1 MAEFR
6 PFELDGIPIEQ
17 QWKSWNQIVKE
28 PYEKDAVDAYTRTRI
43 ILMNGIENN
52 SVLTSHAMDRMIEN
66 NEIKAQLAMIRRA
79 DSQHQEV
86 INWLNPADQSI
97 IETTIAYEQVAVDLT
112 ANLAKNEP
120 DPYFRQVLDFA
131 LLEDFDHLYRYGCL
145 MEILED
151 KDPDTIT
158 QGKTEIK
165 PGRPTAIEHRHPFDS
180 MRTHFD
186 KDTASA
192 KTKMNYFTIVSGE
205 QQTMLYYRSHGFM
218 FSDDLARK
226 LYAEIA
232 EIEEQHVTQY
242 ELAGDPTMTLL
253 EHAALVQLNEA
264 YNYYSA
270 MQTESDSRIRGIW
283 EELLHDEMEHVF
295 IIDELLQAH
304 EGRRLRDIIKT
315 DSISPLIVFEPNKDY
330 VNRVLEEQVDLQP
343 YNMKFVRMRDL
354 PDKWKSFD
362 YQKKVNA
369 GGVPS
374 ARVVDDLGR
383 GLAVRAERGPA
394 ERAMAEMS
402 DRRARAA

>member
-1 MAEFR
+1 
-6 PFELDGIPIEQ
+6 
-17 QWKSWNQIVKE
+17 
-28 PYEKDAVDAYTRTRI
+28 
-43 ILMNGIENN
+43 
-52 SVLTSHAMDRMIEN
+52 MIEN

-112 ANLAKNEP
+112 SNLAKNES

-151 KDPDTIT
+151 KSPSAIT
-158 QGKTEIK
+158 QEKTEIK
-165 PGRPTAIEHRHPFDS
+165 PGRPTAIEHRHPVDS
-180 MRTHFD
+180 MRMHFD
-186 KDTASA
+186 KDMASA
-192 KTKMNYFTIVSGE
+192 KTKMNYFTIVSAE

-218 FSDDLARK
+218 FSDELARK

-242 ELAGDPTMTLL
+242 ELVGDPRMTLL

-270 MQTESDSRIRGIW
+270 MQTESDPRIRRIW
-283 EELLHDEMEHVF
+283 EELLHDEIEHVF
-295 IIDELLQAH
+295 MVNDLLNAH
-304 EGRRLRDIIKT
+304 EGRDLRDIIRA
-315 DSISPLIVFEPNKDY
+315 DSISPLIVFESNKDY
-330 VNRVLEEQVDLQP
+330 VNRILVEQVDLQP

-354 PDKWKSFD
+354 PDNWKSFD
-362 YQKKVNA
+362 YQKAVNA
-369 GGVPS
+369 GGAPS
-374 ARVVDDLGR
+374 LRVVEELGR
-383 GLAVRAERGPA
+383 GLAVRAEKGPA
-394 ERAMAEMS
+394 GRAMAEMS